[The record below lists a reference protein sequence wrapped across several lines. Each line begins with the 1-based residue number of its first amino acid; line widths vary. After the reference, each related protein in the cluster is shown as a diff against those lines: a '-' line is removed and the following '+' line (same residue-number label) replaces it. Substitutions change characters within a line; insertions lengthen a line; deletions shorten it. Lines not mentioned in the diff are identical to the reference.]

1 MGSCEQTRDIV
12 GKGVEETGEGVDRD
26 EAAERGVTRE
36 GAVDIA
42 VDLLRVGRRARA
54 HERDVLLRGD
64 RAHAEQRLPH
74 EPARRRVPRV
84 AHHRTRV
91 LVGDAVLRD
100 ELPQRLRRR
109 QVRLPQRR
117 PHRLVRHPVRL
128 QHRTVRRQHLRI
140 AHPTAPSTQQ
150 WSRSVI
156 HSPTFFS
163 QKHKKKKRK
172 KKRHTLVSLFFS
184 LKLTQSNCLYCFFTS
199 CVEVGC
205 SLLPPPRHCSSH
217 HDHDHHHRHHC
228 HRRHRHHP
236 LEKEGR

>member
-26 EAAERGVTRE
+26 EAAERGVARE
-36 GAVDIA
+36 GAVDVA

-100 ELPQRLRRR
+100 ELTQRLCRR

-128 QHRTVRRQHLRI
+128 LHRTVRRQHLCI

-156 HSPTFFS
+156 HSPPFFFFFFT
-163 QKHKKKKRK
+163 KTHKKKE
-172 KKRHTLVSLFFS
+172 KRHTLVSLFV
-184 LKLTQSNCLYCFFTS
+184 LQN
-199 CVEVGC
+199 
-205 SLLPPPRHCSSH
+205 
-217 HDHDHHHRHHC
+217 
-228 HRRHRHHP
+228 
-236 LEKEGR
+236 